1 MYADIRTRKGRGKVR
16 ERAYSSIF
24 TPPFKGGGGAMSR
37 VFARGNGRDA
47 KEASGHE
54 IRQAHGMES
63 ISLKQRLKMNIIL
76 SVAMQWV

>member
-1 MYADIRTRKGRGKVR
+1 MHIV
-16 ERAYSSIF
+16 AYSRLRSKEEAV
-24 TPPFKGGGGAMSR
+24 PCHGYLL
-37 VFARGNGRDA
+37 RGNGRDA